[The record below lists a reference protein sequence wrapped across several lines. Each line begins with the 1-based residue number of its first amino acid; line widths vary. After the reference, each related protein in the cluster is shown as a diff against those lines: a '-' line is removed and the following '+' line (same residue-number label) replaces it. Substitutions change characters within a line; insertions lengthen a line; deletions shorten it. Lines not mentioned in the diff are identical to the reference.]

1 MSKRKTTAAAVE
13 ATTVAAPDAKSVIDA
28 GADAILKTGFTRPE
42 GDARTLTHAA
52 TLLIEANSPETVS
65 IALDHNLKIWVA
77 IKLLVQDDASPLPVE
92 VKENLKNLAQYVSA
106 TTMQVTEG
114 TIEESKLVSLARL
127 NMHIAE
133 GLLSGEQNR
142 LIQERAYQIW
152 EAQGRPEGRA
162 MDHWI
167 QAEEE
172 IRAELADK

>member
-1 MSKRKTTAAAVE
+1 MSKRTSTAAADQ
-13 ATTVAAPDAKSVIDA
+13 ATTVAAPAAKAIIDA
-28 GADAILKTGFTRPE
+28 GADAILKTSFTQAE
-42 GDARTLTHAA
+42 DDARTLAHAA
-52 TLLIEANSPETVS
+52 TLLIEADSPEKVS

-77 IKLLVQDDASPLPVE
+77 IKSLMQNGASPLPDE

-114 TIEESKLVSLARL
+114 AIEESKLVSLARV

-133 GLLSGEQNR
+133 GLLNGEQNR

-152 EAQGRPEGRA
+152 ESEGRPEGRA
-162 MDHWI
+162 MDHWV

-172 IRAELADK
+172 IRTELGDK